1 MWTIFHFGDEW
12 MCEWHS
18 HKFAPTKRSRSIHP
32 TILYMRTVPVCTETK
47 CKPYFDTLNRILSF
61 SWHNKFHST
70 SGKTK
75 SIRKSQNIVWEKDHT
90 HTRMHWNWIQTNSI
104 LVILC
109 LDGEEHSINGIAIS
123 VKMVADWSTIFFPL
137 YCWFSVNVV
146 SKHMF
151 ALIFNN
157 VFFTILLWQ

>member
-18 HKFAPTKRSRSIHP
+18 HKFSPTKRSR
-32 TILYMRTVPVCTETK
+32 LYSS
-47 CKPYFDTLNRILSF
+47 YHFIYA
-61 SWHNKFHST
+61 HST
-70 SGKTK
+70 RLHWNQMQTIFRHAQPHSVIFMAQQVPFYFRENEKHSEK
-75 SIRKSQNIVWEKDHT
+75 PKHCVRKRPHT

-157 VFFTILLWQ
+157 VFFTILL